1 MKKSLKLA
9 VLSACAVLGAL
20 SATSCATPFPLGCLY
35 TDVVLPGTVGD
46 GNLSQ
51 SYNRR
56 GSSSCYSIL
65 GWVAGGDASINEA
78 AVNGGID
85 KIAWTNTHVTNYFGI
100 YGIYKTEVFG
110 TGKSLGPDQTLAPA
124 KNAQK
129 EVTVSA

>member
-35 TDVVLPGTVGD
+35 TDVILPGTVGD

-56 GSSSCYSIL
+56 GTSSCYSIL

-124 KNAQK
+124 KSAQK
-129 EVTVSA
+129 

>member
-9 VLSACAVLGAL
+9 VLTACAALGAL
-20 SATSCATPFPLGCLY
+20 AATSCATPFPLGCLY
-35 TDVVLPGTVGD
+35 TDVTMPGSIGNGD
-46 GNLSQ
+46 FEA
-51 SYNRR
+51 NRY
-56 GSSSCYSIL
+56 GSASCYSIL

-129 EVTVSA
+129 

>member
-9 VLSACAVLGAL
+9 VLSAGAVLGAL
-20 SATSCATPFPLGCLY
+20 AATSCATPFPLGCLY
-35 TDVVLPGTVGD
+35 TDVTMPGSIGNGD
-46 GNLSQ
+46 FEA
-51 SYNRR
+51 NRY
-56 GSSSCYSIL
+56 GSASCYSIL
-65 GWVAGGDASINEA
+65 GWVAGGNASINEA

-129 EVTVSA
+129 

>member
-9 VLSACAVLGAL
+9 VLSAGAVLGAL
-20 SATSCATPFPLGCLY
+20 AATSCATPFPLGCLY
-35 TDVVLPGTVGD
+35 TDVTMPGSIGNGD
-46 GNLSQ
+46 FEA
-51 SYNRR
+51 NRY
-56 GSSSCYSIL
+56 GSASCYSIL

-124 KNAQK
+124 KSSK
-129 EVTVSA
+129 

>member
-9 VLSACAVLGAL
+9 VISAFAVLGSL
-20 SATSCATPFPLGCLY
+20 VATSCAAPLPVGCLY
-35 TDVVLPGTVGD
+35 TDITLPGSVGD
-46 GNLSQ
+46 GNLDKSV
-51 SYNRR
+51 NRY
-56 GSSSCYSIL
+56 GSASCYSIL

-129 EVTVSA
+129 

>member
-9 VLSACAVLGAL
+9 LLSACAVLGAL

-65 GWVAGGDASINEA
+65 GWVAGGDASLNQA
-78 AVNGGID
+78 AYNGNVD
-85 KIAWTNTHVTNYFGI
+85 HVAWSSFKATNYFGI
-100 YGIYKTEVFG
+100 YGIYTTVVYG
-110 TGKSLGPDQTLAPA
+110 TGKEFGPDMTLAPS
-124 KNAQK
+124 NATEQK
-129 EVTVSA
+129 

>member
-9 VLSACAVLGAL
+9 VLSAFAVLGAL

-35 TDVVLPGTVGD
+35 TDVILPGTVGD

-56 GSSSCYSIL
+56 GTSSCYSIL

-110 TGKSLGPDQTLAPA
+110 TGKALGPDQTLAPA
-124 KNAQK
+124 KGAQK
-129 EVTVSA
+129 KLTVSA

>member
-35 TDVVLPGTVGD
+35 TDVTMPGSIGSGD
-46 GNLSQ
+46 FEA
-51 SYNRR
+51 NRY

-65 GWVAGGDASINEA
+65 GWVAGGNASINEA

-85 KIAWTNTHVTNYFGI
+85 HVSWTNRKVTNYFGI
-100 YGIYKTEVFG
+100 YGIYTTVVYG
-110 TGKSLGPDQTLAPA
+110 TGKEFGPDMTLAPSEA
-124 KNAQK
+124 EQK
-129 EVTVSA
+129 

>member
-9 VLSACAVLGAL
+9 VLSAGAVLGAL
-20 SATSCATPFPLGCLY
+20 VATSCATPFPLGCLY
-35 TDVVLPGTVGD
+35 TDVTMPGSIGNGD
-46 GNLSQ
+46 FEA
-51 SYNRR
+51 NRY
-56 GSSSCYSIL
+56 GSASCYSIL

-110 TGKSLGPDQTLAPA
+110 TGKALGPDQTLAPA
-124 KNAQK
+124 KTAQK
-129 EVTVSA
+129 